1 MYETRK
7 KINKINNFFKKISK
21 TVTADNSIL
30 YIENPKETT
39 MKLLDLINEL
49 GIFAV
54 YKINKHKSLVLLYTK
69 NERPEREIKEPIPF
83 TIASRRIEHLNK

>member
-1 MYETRK
+1 MNPEW
-7 KINKINNFFKKISK
+7 KISK

-30 YIENPKETT
+30 YLENPKETT

-54 YKINKHKSLVLLYTK
+54 YKINEHKSLVFRYTK
-69 NERPEREIKEPIPF
+69 NERPEREIKELIPI
-83 TIASRRIEHLNK
+83 TIASKRIKHRNK

>member
-1 MYETRK
+1 
-7 KINKINNFFKKISK
+7 
-21 TVTADNSIL
+21 
-30 YIENPKETT
+30 